1 MSHWIWYIFPQL
13 KGLGR
18 SYYSD
23 YYGIVDAEE
32 AKAYYEHPL
41 LGPRLKEISSA
52 LLQLPGNL
60 TARDILGG
68 LDAKKV
74 KSCMSLFYLVTKDHL
89 FMDVLNRYYEGRI
102 SRRTRNMLENA
113 QED

>member
-52 LLQLPGNL
+52 LLNC
-60 TARDILGG
+60 LG
-68 LDAKKV
+68 
-74 KSCMSLFYLVTKDHL
+74 T
-89 FMDVLNRYYEGRI
+89 
-102 SRRTRNMLENA
+102 
-113 QED
+113 